1 MNFLLKNNTHN
12 LIYII
17 FFILIWITID
27 TNFENFLFFF
37 ENPSYRNLVLF
48 LRSGLVFLFFTFLIK
63 DLIKVKSENY
73 LFKLDKS
80 LVYLSYIFFGFLL
93 VQITSHFLSGNKF
106 IFIYYFFLSSFLL
119 IYLIFASN
127 NNLLNMSFII
137 SLIFLSIVFII
148 FAFLSIKYFFTN
160 ADLTFYGTFPHV
172 YKSMLSVSSNVIR
185 SSGLARTS
193 MLIYIP
199 LLLYLFLNP
208 VSKGKFILIF
218 LISFIILLT
227 QSRIV
232 IFFWGGYLLFL
243 FYFFWRK
250 KDIGLYFKKIVILV
264 ILPFI
269 ITGLFLT
276 SKYYLLK
283 TGILITDNKNNI
295 VGIKKNKAE
304 ILFFNNEKKFDYIF
318 EEKKLNI
325 TRKIDP
331 STYSSGRF
339 DYWNNI
345 IKNNKRYLIG
355 NGFLG
360 DRLII
365 DGNNASNIL
374 FYTYSSSGI
383 FGSLLIIIIILRCIY
398 ISFDLIFFKKLNI
411 EKHNLIIISSIFYL
425 GFLIFRGISEN
436 SFAVFSIDLIIFLQ
450 SLFIVEKNRNKIIK
464 YGQI

>member
-1 MNFLLKNNTHN
+1 M
-12 LIYII
+12 
-17 FFILIWITID
+17 
-27 TNFENFLFFF
+27 
-37 ENPSYRNLVLF
+37 
-48 LRSGLVFLFFTFLIK
+48 
-63 DLIKVKSENY
+63 
-73 LFKLDKS
+73 
-80 LVYLSYIFFGFLL
+80 
-93 VQITSHFLSGNKF
+93 
-106 IFIYYFFLSSFLL
+106 
-119 IYLIFASN
+119 
-127 NNLLNMSFII
+127 
-137 SLIFLSIVFII
+137 
-148 FAFLSIKYFFTN
+148 
-160 ADLTFYGTFPHV
+160 
-172 YKSMLSVSSNVIR
+172 
-185 SSGLARTS
+185 
-193 MLIYIP
+193 
-199 LLLYLFLNP
+199 
-208 VSKGKFILIF
+208 
-218 LISFIILLT
+218 
-227 QSRIV
+227 
-232 IFFWGGYLLFL
+232 
-243 FYFFWRK
+243 
-250 KDIGLYFKKIVILV
+250 

-283 TGILITDNKNNI
+283 TGILINDNKNNI

-398 ISFDLIFFKKLNI
+398 ISFDLIFL
-411 EKHNLIIISSIFYL
+411 
-425 GFLIFRGISEN
+425 
-436 SFAVFSIDLIIFLQ
+436 
-450 SLFIVEKNRNKIIK
+450 KN
-464 YGQI
+464 